1 MRRAAP
7 SGCAG
12 VCGSTGDGGCVDI
25 GAAGGNS
32 PSIRTG
38 RIFDGQTGRIFSGQA
53 GRIFSGQRW
62 GRSGVEAGYDSAAWL
77 GGLLAAEWVTRV
89 PARAGLSP
97 AGLAQL
103 TLIICLL
110 STGSGLLAGLY
121 RGRYQRGSLD
131 EVVRVG
137 LACCGMAV
145 SLAASGFALFA
156 GQRAEIETAVGGA
169 LFALPA
175 MLGARYVL
183 FAVRQRSRAPATAA
197 TEIIV
202 FGAGEAGSILVHRL
216 TCRPDAQYRPVA
228 ILDDDPAK
236 RRLRIQ
242 GIPVLGD
249 RSRMAEVAARTGATV
264 LVIAIAEASGKT
276 IRDLTVEA
284 ENCGLTPKVI
294 PSITEMLNGGARIE
308 GVRDPRISDL
318 LGRRPVKTDVATVT
332 GHFAGKRILV
342 TGAGGSIGSELCR
355 QLHQL
360 HPAEL
365 IMLDRDES
373 ALHAMQL
380 TLHGRALLDTD
391 DTVLADIRDPRR
403 ITEVFE
409 QCRPQ
414 IVFHAAALKH
424 LPLLERYP
432 AEALKSNVWGTLT
445 VLEAA
450 AASGVESFVNISTD
464 KAADPVS
471 VLGYSKRIGE
481 RLTAYLAGRAD
492 GTYLSVRFGNVLGS
506 RGSVLTALSAQV
518 AAGGPV
524 TVTHPKV
531 SRYFMTAD
539 EAVQLVLQAAVIGD
553 DGEVLVLDTGER
565 VLIDDIAR
573 RLAARAAVEIDIVY
587 TGLRPGEK
595 LTEVLL
601 GRDELD
607 APRPHH
613 SLIRHAAVAPLH
625 PDQVSGL
632 DPEGGAE
639 YMRAAL
645 ACCAGYVSPDLARSG
660 TEGLGL
666 VRAIGPAERHQSP
679 HQPVEQC
686 GGVGIRLRRT
696 PDGVGHVVVQVV
708 PEKRSAVPGAVGAVQ
723 PSGQRLASL
732 PGPDRLPAPDYFLQG
747 ERARPDLRQ
756 RDHGLPDVRPG
767 HPDDQVGPDQVSHG
781 ELAAA
786 VRSGVE
792 PVGGHGRD
800 RLGRWPLALSQ
811 QSGPLY
817 SGRLYSGRAN
827 RSDCAAPGQPAREQ
841 RLGHRGPAGVSGAKH
856 QNVGHGKRRMMTI
869 PSQSASHRHDY
880 SEIRPERP
888 RWQRVRGPARFHSE

>member
-1 MRRAAP
+1 MA
-7 SGCAG
+7 
-12 VCGSTGDGGCVDI
+12 VI
-25 GAAGGNS
+25 
-32 PSIRTG
+32 
-38 RIFDGQTGRIFSGQA
+38 
-53 GRIFSGQRW
+53 
-62 GRSGVEAGYDSAAWL
+62 
-77 GGLLAAEWVTRV
+77 LAAT
-89 PARAGLSP
+89 
-97 AGLAQL
+97 
-103 TLIICLL
+103 
-110 STGSGLLAGLY
+110 
-121 RGRYQRGSLD
+121 
-131 EVVRVG
+131 
-137 LACCGMAV
+137 
-145 SLAASGFALFA
+145 GFALFA
-156 GQRAEIETAVGGA
+156 GQRAEIETVVGGG

-249 RSRMAEVAARTGATV
+249 RSRMAEAAARTGATV

-318 LGRRPVKTDVATVT
+318 LGRRPVKTDVATVA

-355 QLHQL
+355 QLYQL

-481 RLTAYLAGRAD
+481 RLTAHLAGRAD

-553 DGEVLVLDTGER
+553 EGEVLVLDTGER

-601 GRDELD
+601 GHDELD

-625 PDQVSGL
+625 PDQVIGL
-632 DPEGGAE
+632 DPEGGPE
-639 YMRAAL
+639 YVRAAL

-660 TEGLGL
+660 TEGL
-666 VRAIGPAERHQSP
+666 VRVPGPADRHQSGD
-679 HQPVEQC
+679 QPVEQC

-708 PEKRSAVPGAVGAVQ
+708 PEQGSAVPAVVGAVQ
-723 PSGQRLASL
+723 PSGQWLASW

-767 HPDDQVGPDQVSHG
+767 HPDDQVGSDQVSHR

-786 VRSGVE
+786 MRSGVE

-800 RLGRWPLALSQ
+800 RLGRRPLAHSQ
-811 QSGPLY
+811 QSSPLC
-817 SGRLYSGRAN
+817 SGRAN
-827 RSDCAAPGQPAREQ
+827 RPDCAAPGQPAHEQ
-841 RLGHRGPAGVSGAKH
+841 RFGHRGPAGVSGAKH
-856 QNVGHGKRRMMTI
+856 QNL
-869 PSQSASHRHDY
+869 SHRARHIKEARFIY
-880 SEIRPERP
+880 SE
-888 RWQRVRGPARFHSE
+888 